1 MHTHERTQRWLSLPR
16 VAWGSA
22 LSLQLRP
29 LLSSHWYTTCL
40 ELSHWLKT
48 LSHQSICLSPTRPF
62 ICSLLSLRPTHQPLT
77 LKWMRWRDGGLLY
90 TRGWILFACIMLG
103 PSDGSEEWRQAY
115 YMYHSSFLDPILS
128 LLSSSLLHAFCLS
141 HTSGTILLFFFSLSS
156 PLISFIFPAVLLCTS
171 PPPVPLCDFL
181 YCRAASATHPWDLP
195 LFHWWARMT
204 QAVCEVIDWIIYLM
218 GSQRRGRRAHTCDF
232 VSEPAGRYMY
242 THAAHTHVRAVALRL
257 LGLRCPSQHAKNNTS
272 SKETDVSLTLLKK
285 ISSLLAVSVSTV
297 YMWSLR
303 ARETGRD
310 GGREMRR

>member
-29 LLSSHWYTTCL
+29 LLSCQWYTTCL

-156 PLISFIFPAVLLCTS
+156 LYFPCCSPLHFPSACPPLWLPVLSRSFRYTPVRPSA
-171 PPPVPLCDFL
+171 VPLMSADDAGSL
-181 YCRAASATHPWDLP
+181 WGDWLDNLLNGVTAARTASSHLWLCEWACWQVHVYTRRTHP
-195 LFHWWARMT
+195 
-204 QAVCEVIDWIIYLM
+204 
-218 GSQRRGRRAHTCDF
+218 
-232 VSEPAGRYMY
+232 
-242 THAAHTHVRAVALRL
+242 
-257 LGLRCPSQHAKNNTS
+257 
-272 SKETDVSLTLLKK
+272 
-285 ISSLLAVSVSTV
+285 
-297 YMWSLR
+297 R
-303 ARETGRD
+303 AR
-310 GGREMRR
+310 GGTQVIGVTLSIAAR